1 MGMGWASVCSL
12 GSDHSD
18 LEPGPNPLR
27 SIFTPRASR
36 AERRAL
42 GVKPRSCATR
52 LSSAAGTG
60 SPTNAA
66 RRNSIASALA
76 VRVSVPAVSA
86 LVIVTYGVGTPSLL
100 AQASC
105 VRCGD
110 STPGLTCER
119 ALRIAG
125 PKPAAD
131 LPDRNAVAQR

>member
-1 MGMGWASVCSL
+1 MCPP

-36 AERRAL
+36 AERMGL

-60 SPTNAA
+60 SPANAA
-66 RRNSIASALA
+66 CRNSMASALA

-86 LVIVTYGVGTPSLL
+86 LVIVTYGGGHPPPVG
-100 AQASC
+100 A
-105 VRCGD
+105 G
-110 STPGLTCER
+110 
-119 ALRIAG
+119 IAR
-125 PKPAAD
+125 PA
-131 LPDRNAVAQR
+131 RRQSRE